1 MGLGIRGA
9 GAGDDNSKVAV
20 DCLLISSRWVA
31 SFLFYVTLS
40 DITFNLTRIRQ
51 KGTTSIIR
59 GCHYQY
65 QRKKEI
71 LGLFQ
76 PYWQTESG
84 RSILDVYITSNCP
97 NTYIKRCK
105 WTDF

>member
-65 QRKKEI
+65 QRKKRD
-71 LGLFQ
+71 
-76 PYWQTESG
+76 T
-84 RSILDVYITSNCP
+84 RSVPAVLANRIRPFNS
-97 NTYIKRCK
+97 RCVHNFK
-105 WTDF
+105 LSKYLHKTL